1 VSITAGS
8 LSWIEQRAHT
18 PGEIRDRLKTRIGN
32 EDQLLVIDISGDA
45 EIGIAAIFKKTC
57 TRGKNL
63 IERQNSL
70 LQRDGAAEKSYIQVS
85 ALTRTCRCKG

>member
-8 LSWIEQRAHT
+8 LSWIVQRAI
-18 PGEIRDRLKTRIGN
+18 PRVKIRDRLKSRIGN

-45 EIGIAAIFKKTC
+45 EIGIAAIFKKAC
-57 TRGKNL
+57 ARGKNL

-85 ALTRTCRCKG
+85 ALTRTSRCKG